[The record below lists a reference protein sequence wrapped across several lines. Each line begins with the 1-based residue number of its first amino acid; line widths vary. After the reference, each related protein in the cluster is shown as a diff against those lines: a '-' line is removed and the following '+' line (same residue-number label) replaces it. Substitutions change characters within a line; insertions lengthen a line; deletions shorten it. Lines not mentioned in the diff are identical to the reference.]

1 MSERTVSLASVCWVT
16 SASIA
21 AFLCFLQ
28 LGAMASLIAGRAG
41 FALISP
47 IALMATLL
55 NAYWLARREGLPARM
70 CWWPA
75 SLTLVLLA
83 LALLLSAF
91 YYDFS
96 WDGQWYHQSGIISI
110 ARDWNPLSEPMR
122 TFSGGR
128 ELWLRHYAK
137 GPWYAA
143 AAIYATTDRIEW
155 GKCIS
160 WLMFA
165 AAFFGTLAACLS
177 GGLRR
182 SRAIGIATVVAINPV
197 VLCELP
203 TFLVDGVMA
212 SSLILTIAA
221 TVTAVRQPRPA
232 VIAAGVTASIVCIN
246 SKFTGLIYLCF
257 LFAAVGLWSLWE
269 ARPSLAR
276 LACLTAGMLVLG
288 TCLWGYNPYVTNTV
302 LRHQPFY
309 PILGSAHYPN
319 LVQQGDDGNERYETP
334 KNMVGR
340 KVPVRFMY
348 SVFGRPG
355 NQPYSEGANASLMW
369 PFTAHLH
376 DLYSYTFQDPRIAAL
391 GPFFSGCLLLS
402 VALGVW
408 LLFRLD
414 SASRWMLMLASA
426 TIVASL
432 LISKDSWWPRYGPQL
447 WLLPII
453 PMLFAFRESASRH
466 QVRLTWALF
475 VLLFVNAII
484 VAAVRFK
491 WETQASLTLRHQLR
505 DLRNSG
511 QEYEFS
517 TLYFDDSVKE
527 RLTEAHVRFRD
538 LGMTK
543 LPSGHEFESVV
554 EGYPGAIR
562 YRAVGEK

>member
-55 NAYWLARREGLPARM
+55 GAYWLARREKLPARM

-110 ARDWNPLSEPMR
+110 ARGWNPLSEPMR

-212 SSLILTIAA
+212 S
-221 TVTAVRQPRPA
+221 
-232 VIAAGVTASIVCIN
+232 
-246 SKFTGLIYLCF
+246 
-257 LFAAVGLWSLWE
+257 
-269 ARPSLAR
+269 
-276 LACLTAGMLVLG
+276 
-288 TCLWGYNPYVTNTV
+288 
-302 LRHQPFY
+302 
-309 PILGSAHYPN
+309 
-319 LVQQGDDGNERYETP
+319 
-334 KNMVGR
+334 
-340 KVPVRFMY
+340 
-348 SVFGRPG
+348 
-355 NQPYSEGANASLMW
+355 
-369 PFTAHLH
+369 
-376 DLYSYTFQDPRIAAL
+376 
-391 GPFFSGCLLLS
+391 
-402 VALGVW
+402 
-408 LLFRLD
+408 
-414 SASRWMLMLASA
+414 
-426 TIVASL
+426 
-432 LISKDSWWPRYGPQL
+432 
-447 WLLPII
+447 
-453 PMLFAFRESASRH
+453 
-466 QVRLTWALF
+466 
-475 VLLFVNAII
+475 
-484 VAAVRFK
+484 
-491 WETQASLTLRHQLR
+491 
-505 DLRNSG
+505 
-511 QEYEFS
+511 
-517 TLYFDDSVKE
+517 
-527 RLTEAHVRFRD
+527 
-538 LGMTK
+538 
-543 LPSGHEFESVV
+543 
-554 EGYPGAIR
+554 
-562 YRAVGEK
+562 